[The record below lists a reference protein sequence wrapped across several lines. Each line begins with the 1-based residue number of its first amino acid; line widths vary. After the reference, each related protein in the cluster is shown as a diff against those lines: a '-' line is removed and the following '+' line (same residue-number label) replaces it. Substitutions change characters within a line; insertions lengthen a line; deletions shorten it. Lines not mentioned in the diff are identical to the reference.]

1 VVIMSAGA
9 FASTGIGA
17 RPRAAEA
24 GPRAGVVGLL
34 IFLGTEAM
42 FFAGLMS
49 AFVILRAGVAA
60 WPPPGQPRLPRAV
73 TGLNTL
79 VLLASAG
86 TMNGARRR
94 ARAGRARGLGA
105 WLAVTAAL
113 GATFLAVQGAEWMR
127 LVRHGLTATSSVYGA
142 LFYTLIGAHAVHVLG
157 ALVALLVVTARAL
170 GGRYSA
176 ASHAGVELCWM
187 YWWFVVGLWPVLY
200 ALVYLSP

>member
-1 VVIMSAGA
+1 MGVGTLV
-9 FASTGIGA
+9 STEIGA
-17 RPRAAEA
+17 HPQATDT

-60 WPPPGQPRLPRAV
+60 WPPPGQPRLPLVV
-73 TGLNTL
+73 TGLNGL
-79 VLLASAG
+79 VLLASAV

-94 ARAGRARGLGA
+94 ARADRTRALSV

-113 GATFLAVQGAEWMR
+113 GATFLAVQGTEWVR
-127 LVRHGLTATSSVYGA
+127 LVGHGLTATSSVYGA
-142 LFYTLIGAHAVHVLG
+142 LFHTLIGAHAVHVLG
-157 ALVALLVVTARAL
+157 ALVALLVVTVRAL
-170 GGRYSA
+170 GGRYAA
-176 ASHAGVELCWM
+176 ASQASVELCAM